1 MTGFRDLLAQTRE
14 QITEIEPVAAE
25 DLLADATFLDVRELD
40 EFEQGTIPGA
50 LFIPRGQLETQ
61 IENRISDH
69 DQQIVVYCAGGARS
83 ANAQSQAGAVAS
95 QRGAIVS
102 SSSAA

>member
-25 DLLADATFLDVRELD
+25 DLLTDATFLDVRELD

-61 IENRISDH
+61 IENRISRKKMNDSCKFTISMKNNVN
-69 DQQIVVYCAGGARS
+69 DML
-83 ANAQSQAGAVAS
+83 
-95 QRGAIVS
+95 
-102 SSSAA
+102 